1 MMAVILKIPSSF
13 PEWDANDQAVYDKL
27 LVIGEPFAFC
37 TTPLNMLNRGQ
48 KNIIKESFRG
58 RILFIG
64 EKKFPVLSLSGNERW
79 PFEFTGQRYFSGSLI
94 IFFSQELAVRD
105 ILMVETLLHEDTGKW
120 LDSMPSVGAI
130 MQKVYDSGEGYDY
143 TEIACRELYR
153 DCLS

>member
-64 EKKFPVLSLSGNERW
+64 EKSF
-79 PFEFTGQRYFSGSLI
+79 QYFHYRAMRDGRLNLQDSV
-94 IFFSQELAVRD
+94 IFLV
-105 ILMVETLLHEDTGKW
+105 V
-120 LDSMPSVGAI
+120 
-130 MQKVYDSGEGYDY
+130 
-143 TEIACRELYR
+143 
-153 DCLS
+153 